1 MFPLACTLSLSL
13 SQDLSPLDYSEFE
26 EAYLFEI
33 NVNFEIYLTCNG
45 NILSQVILP
54 AGVLVAIKWD

>member
-13 SQDLSPLDYSEFE
+13 SQDLSPLDCSEFE

>member
-13 SQDLSPLDYSEFE
+13 SQDLSPLDRSEFE

-45 NILSQVILP
+45 NIISQVILP